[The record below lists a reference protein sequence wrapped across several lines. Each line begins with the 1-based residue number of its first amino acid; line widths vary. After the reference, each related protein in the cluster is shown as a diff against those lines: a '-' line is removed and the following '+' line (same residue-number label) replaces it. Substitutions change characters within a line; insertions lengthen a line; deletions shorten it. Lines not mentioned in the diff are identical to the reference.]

1 MNGLTC
7 GQALATAQA
16 LGLERLDAQLLLL
29 YALGKPDADRAWLLA
44 HDTDSLAAETW
55 QHFHAQSHRRASGAP
70 LAYIVIPVLL
80 GGLAPVF
87 AALPGRF
94 QVHTRFHAQHF
105 VKTLDEAIRA
115 MGYHRAESVDGQSC
129 YQPQARIVHW
139 KENAI
144 AIKVSDHAIVVVG
157 PVFVLRM
164 LQQRLTG

>member
-1 MNGLTC
+1 MKSVSMSQVVRAHDAFRFLWPIQSWGQLVSLGFALAVGLTFIAMLC
-7 GQALATAQA
+7 
-16 LGLERLDAQLLLL
+16 
-29 YALGKPDADRAWLLA
+29 
-44 HDTDSLAAETW
+44 AAIDP
-55 QHFHAQSHRRASGAP
+55 SAP

-115 MGYHRAESVDGQSC
+115 MGYNRAESIDGHAC
-129 YQPQARIVHW
+129 YQPQAKLVHW

-144 AIKVSDHAIVVVG
+144 AVKVSDHAIVVVG

-164 LQQRLTG
+164 LQQRLAG